1 MKMKTT
7 DLARHKWRSV
17 LAELGIERRHLV
29 NRHGPCPLCGGS
41 DRFRFDDKDG
51 KGTYFCSG
59 CGAGD
64 GMKLAMQWTG
74 LSFKD
79 CAKRIDD
86 ICDYTEAEAV
96 NTTDHDRAEKTRR
109 RLKEIGEALRP
120 AGDLDPVG
128 RYLRGRGIRQIPKS
142 FLRYHPAL
150 AYYDQGYKGDY
161 PAMVTAF
168 RRPDGSIET
177 FHVTYLTVDGFK
189 ANVRSPKKVVGAQ
202 QGLAGC
208 AIRLTEVAEHIAI
221 AEGIE
226 TALSVTEMFGIP
238 CWSCYSAHGIET
250 FEPPEGV
257 KTVTIYS
264 DSDANF
270 TGQAAAMA
278 CAKRLAFAGYNVNV
292 PEFPK
297 VGADYNDLL
306 LEAAQ

>member
-1 MKMKTT
+1 MKIKTAE
-7 DLARHKWRSV
+7 LARHKWRSI
-17 LAELGIERRHLV
+17 LAELGINRSHLI

-128 RYLRGRGIRQIPKS
+128 RYLRGRGIRQIPKA

-150 AYYDQGYKGDY
+150 AYYDQGFQGNH
-161 PAMVTAF
+161 PAMVAAF

-177 FHVTYLTVDGFK
+177 FHVTYLTADGHK
-189 ANVRSPKKVVGAQ
+189 ANVGAPKKVVGAQ
-202 QGLAGC
+202 QGLSGC
-208 AIRLTEVAEHIAI
+208 AIRLTDIAEHIAI

-226 TALSVTEMFGIP
+226 TALSVTEMYGIP

-278 CAKRLAFAGYNVNV
+278 CAKRLAFAGYTVHV

-297 VGADYNDLL
+297 VGADYNDML
-306 LEAAQ
+306 LESAQ